1 MTIATIEE
9 LQRDAPELYRA
20 VINQGVMIERSRVL
34 AHLNVAKYYDSLR
47 ESIEAVSA
55 GTPVDEPYPYL
66 SLHDLYADIEDER
79 NRLEFGWT

>member
-1 MTIATIEE
+1 MITTIEE

-47 ESIEAVSA
+47 ESIEAITA
-55 GTPVDEPYPYL
+55 GVPVDESFPYVALNDFY
-66 SLHDLYADIEDER
+66 SDIEDSR
-79 NRLEFGWT
+79 DAVEFGW